1 MFTLRRYSID
11 LEIQLICCG
20 LTIIILEMLMAT
32 LAFNELILCAGD
44 TIHWNHEKKTILNFE
59 LLSKNWDICLSN
71 INSLS

>member
-20 LTIIILEMLMAT
+20 LTIIILEMLTAT

-44 TIHWNHEKKTILNFE
+44 TIHWNHEK
-59 LLSKNWDICLSN
+59 
-71 INSLS
+71 